1 MDETEKIIK
10 DILSQRLDTP
20 DHYTKAIKNVFYKN
34 NNYYESYKFI
44 KVAAI
49 ICLCLT
55 LTGGIV
61 FAAKDYLKD
70 FLYNYFGLD
79 KGIDIAIQNGYIENT
94 DMDYIPSAVTV
105 DGEKFVIGT
114 KITDFLMDD
123 MNLSVHFDFEFA
135 DNLKETINLNALN
148 NVELIDLIV
157 TDEKNRIIF
166 NNNRNSFENFCE
178 ENNLQYKFNEYNEN
192 YMNNGF
198 NNFIALKN
206 GNQIVFTYNMYTYDK
221 YPKSQKLNFH
231 FKQIKLQA
239 TQTLNDKQD
248 TIILDG
254 NWNIS
259 VDVPEQMYNRKSIS
273 YKVISCSNS
282 NFDITTA
289 TLYDTRFEF
298 GAVISNIEKPDENKL
313 LDFEPLSGTET
324 SDVVEEHNNQ
334 LLKLLD
340 EWRPIQESYIVNQH
354 GQKFEVSNSPS
365 KRENGN
371 FVENNKFDYYTT
383 FELTKYE
390 ATDTLTV
397 TILFKDTPV
406 IIELQKM

>member
-1 MDETEKIIK
+1 MDETEKKIK

-34 NNYYESYKFI
+34 NNHKSYKFL

-61 FAAKDYLKD
+61 FATKDYLKG
-70 FLYNYFGLD
+70 FLYNYFGLG
-79 KGIDIAIQNGYIENT
+79 KEIDIATQNGYIENT
-94 DMDYIPSAVTV
+94 DMEYIPSDVAV
-105 DGEKFVIGT
+105 DGEKYVIRA

-135 DNLKETINLNALN
+135 DNLNETINLNELN

-178 ENNLQYKFNEYNEN
+178 ENNLQYEFKEFNEN

-206 GNQIVFTYNMYTYDK
+206 ENRIVFTYNMYTYDK
-221 YPKSQKLNFH
+221 YPKSQELNFH

-239 TQTLNDKQD
+239 TQTSNDKQN

-254 NWNIS
+254 NWDIS
-259 VDVPEQMYNRKSIS
+259 VDVPKQMYDRKSIS
-273 YKVISCSNS
+273 YKVISCSDS

-298 GAVISNIEKPDENKL
+298 GAVISNIKKPDENKL
-313 LDFEPLSGTET
+313 KNLEPLLGTET
-324 SDVVEEHNNQ
+324 SDVIENHDRQ
-334 LLKLLD
+334 LLELLE
-340 EWRPIQESYIVNQH
+340 EWRPIQESYLVNER
-354 GQKFEVSNSPS
+354 GQRFDVSDSPS

-383 FELTKYE
+383 FELTKYQ
-390 ATDTLTV
+390 ATDKLTV